1 MLHRYFTLGEDIP
14 SVSNEVRYSTAG
26 IHARRSNF
34 IGKCAAT
41 VMNPS
46 NERAGGKPIE
56 GKVAT
61 LQEFGELKTTRYVTE
76 NRYSERND

>member
-1 MLHRYFTLGEDIP
+1 
-14 SVSNEVRYSTAG
+14 
-26 IHARRSNF
+26 
-34 IGKCAAT
+34 
-41 VMNPS
+41 MNPS
-46 NERAGGKPIE
+46 NERAGGKPTE